1 MVPLSAYIR
10 YYISIEMRFPRSKMM
25 DKLYK
30 TVLATMTASLVL
42 ICSACTDAPATN
54 QVQDL
59 DVEKTLQNMTEKI
72 TIPASI
78 ISFANT
84 DIEDNMYA
92 FEDYCTDV
100 RRDDDDLILEVTPTQ
115 KEELIEMYA
124 RAIDDVLEDMEK
136 DEQGYYVE
144 ADSDHS
150 RFVYHIDENI
160 DGILQ
165 AKMLLTITTSDVLT
179 GIMETGDPNWNV
191 SAKIVNCHTG
201 LTVGEGTFPDGS
213 ITFGPEEWQA
223 SYDNGA
229 RIKARQKEVM
239 DMTGLSGPYE
249 NLSDTQKGVVTSVTQ
264 ILDWIEGKYEQQFH
278 YISYAPGNY
287 IEQEHLKVY
296 PKNGSENDIVTVSR
310 TYKNGLYR
318 YEDDYGEILKRPF
331 YEEQIREFAM
341 QYLPFEG
348 IKIYTEIKDGSSGVT
363 DGESILNEISAVTYI
378 FMDDA
383 ICSDQYETFLE
394 AIPTWLKENCQGVPA
409 GIYLRMTESEAWEQI
424 DRANYED
431 MLREDIYTEKAE
443 CTISESGKVAVY

>member
-59 DVEKTLQNMTEKI
+59 DAEKTLQNMTEKI

-84 DIEDNMYA
+84 DIEDNMDA

-100 RRDDDDLILEVTPTQ
+100 RRDGDDLILEVTPTQ

-124 RAIDDVLEDMEK
+124 RSIDDVLEDMEK

-264 ILDWIEGKYEQQFH
+264 MLDWIEGKYEQQFH
-278 YISYAPGNY
+278 YISYAPGNS
-287 IEQEHLKVY
+287 IEQEHLKV
-296 PKNGSENDIVTVSR
+296 
-310 TYKNGLYR
+310 
-318 YEDDYGEILKRPF
+318 
-331 YEEQIREFAM
+331 
-341 QYLPFEG
+341 
-348 IKIYTEIKDGSSGVT
+348 
-363 DGESILNEISAVTYI
+363 
-378 FMDDA
+378 
-383 ICSDQYETFLE
+383 
-394 AIPTWLKENCQGVPA
+394 
-409 GIYLRMTESEAWEQI
+409 
-424 DRANYED
+424 
-431 MLREDIYTEKAE
+431 
-443 CTISESGKVAVY
+443 